1 MDKMGVGKCEAM
13 IQDIFP
19 KHLVCDYHEYEEAKS
34 DTAIC
39 ISEGRLLVKITEAGE
54 LVLPD
59 EEELKGL
66 SIELKFPV
74 RYLFSIDGEDYV
86 LWAAKEQ
93 ISVPGYELKKLSE
106 IRGHEPKDRVMAA
119 ATGWHLYNW
128 YNDNRYCGRCG
139 KELSHDHRLR
149 MLKCDC
155 GNQVFPRIS
164 PAVIVGV
171 INGDEIL
178 VTKYAGREYK
188 KNALI
193 AGFTEIGETA
203 EETVAREVME
213 EVGLKVKNIRYYK
226 SQPWGFSGTLLL
238 GFFCEVDGDTEIRM
252 DEEELSVAEW
262 IPRSELEEY
271 TENVSLTGEM
281 MNTFRSNMV

>member
-1 MDKMGVGKCEAM
+1 MGIGKCEAM

-19 KHLVCDYHEYEEAKS
+19 KHLVCEYHDYEESKS

-39 ISEGRLLVKITEAGE
+39 ISDGRLLVKKNDTCE
-54 LVLPD
+54 LEFPC
-59 EEELKGL
+59 EEELKEL
-66 SIELKFPV
+66 AIELKSPV
-74 RYLFSIDGEDYV
+74 RYLFSVDGEDYV
-86 LWAAKEQ
+86 LWAAKG
-93 ISVPGYELKKLSE
+93 IVSAPGFELKKLSE
-106 IRGHEPKDRVMAA
+106 IRGREPQDRVMAA

-139 KELSHDHRLR
+139 RLLVHDHKLR
-149 MLKCDC
+149 MLKCNC

-213 EVGLKVKNIRYYK
+213 EVGLKVKNITYYK

-238 GFFCEVDGDTEIRM
+238 GFFCEVEGDTEIRM

-262 IPRSELEEY
+262 IQRSELEEY

-281 MNTFRSNMV
+281 MNAFRSKLI